1 MFNIGLPELL
11 IIVAIALIV
20 FGPNKLP
27 ELAKAF
33 GRAMREFKK
42 ATEEVKESF
51 EAETKD
57 LEEIKHTLT
66 DENLLADLAEQVSSS
81 EPTPEEAST
90 HPEPP
95 APAETSPLEAAP
107 TQTVGE
113 RRERKR
119 KKSLRGEKKEL
130 LPMDEKKLPLTS
142 HLQELRK
149 RLILSF
155 IAVGIGFILCYTFA
169 DSIFN
174 ILAAPL
180 MKVMPKGGSLIFI
193 SVAEAFFTYM
203 KVAFIAGIIL
213 TSPFILYQIWAFI
226 APGLYQK
233 EKKYVVPFVLGGS
246 FFFALGVLFGY
257 FVAIPVGFKF
267 LLGYATDFIKPMPS
281 MKEYLSF
288 SIKFLL
294 AFGLVFEFPV
304 VLVLLARIGIIDA
317 KMLARQRKY
326 AILLIFIFAAAV
338 TPSPDLISQVLMAL
352 PLMGLYE
359 LSILLSKIFGKK
371 SAPIPPESDVKK
383 TESPAST

>member
-1 MFNIGLPELL
+1 
-11 IIVAIALIV
+11 
-20 FGPNKLP
+20 
-27 ELAKAF
+27 
-33 GRAMREFKK
+33 
-42 ATEEVKESF
+42 
-51 EAETKD
+51 
-57 LEEIKHTLT
+57 
-66 DENLLADLAEQVSSS
+66 
-81 EPTPEEAST
+81 
-90 HPEPP
+90 
-95 APAETSPLEAAP
+95 
-107 TQTVGE
+107 
-113 RRERKR
+113 
-119 KKSLRGEKKEL
+119 
-130 LPMDEKKLPLTS
+130 MDEKKLPLTA

-155 IAVGIGFILCYTFA
+155 IAVGAGFVFCYAFA

-180 MKVMPKGGSLIFI
+180 IKMMPTGGSLIFV

-203 KVAFIAGIIL
+203 KVAFIAGLIL
-213 TSPFILYQIWAFI
+213 TSPFVLYQIWAFV

-246 FFFALGVLFGY
+246 VFFALGVLFGY
-257 FVAIPVGFKF
+257 FVALPVGFKF

-304 VLVLLARIGIIDA
+304 VLVLLARIGVVDA
-317 KMLARQRKY
+317 KALARQRKY
-326 AILLIFIFAAAV
+326 AILLIFIFAAV
-338 TPSPDLISQVLMAL
+338 MTPPDLISQVLMAL

-371 SAPIPPESDVKK
+371 SPLVQ
-383 TESPAST
+383 STP

>member
-1 MFNIGLPELL
+1 
-11 IIVAIALIV
+11 
-20 FGPNKLP
+20 
-27 ELAKAF
+27 
-33 GRAMREFKK
+33 
-42 ATEEVKESF
+42 
-51 EAETKD
+51 
-57 LEEIKHTLT
+57 
-66 DENLLADLAEQVSSS
+66 
-81 EPTPEEAST
+81 
-90 HPEPP
+90 
-95 APAETSPLEAAP
+95 
-107 TQTVGE
+107 
-113 RRERKR
+113 
-119 KKSLRGEKKEL
+119 
-130 LPMDEKKLPLTS
+130 MDEKKLPLTS

-155 IAVGIGFILCYTFA
+155 IAIGVGFALCYIFA

-180 MKVMPKGGSLIFI
+180 IKMMPKGGSLIFT

-213 TSPFILYQIWAFI
+213 TSPFVLYQIWAFV

-304 VLVLLARIGIIDA
+304 VLVLLAKIGIIDS

-326 AILLIFIFAAAV
+326 AILLIFVFAAAV

-352 PLMGLYE
+352 PLIGLYE

-371 SAPIPPESDVKK
+371 PTPVPSAGDGNKI
-383 TESPAST
+383 ESPAST

>member
-1 MFNIGLPELL
+1 
-11 IIVAIALIV
+11 
-20 FGPNKLP
+20 
-27 ELAKAF
+27 
-33 GRAMREFKK
+33 
-42 ATEEVKESF
+42 
-51 EAETKD
+51 
-57 LEEIKHTLT
+57 
-66 DENLLADLAEQVSSS
+66 
-81 EPTPEEAST
+81 
-90 HPEPP
+90 
-95 APAETSPLEAAP
+95 
-107 TQTVGE
+107 
-113 RRERKR
+113 
-119 KKSLRGEKKEL
+119 
-130 LPMDEKKLPLTS
+130 MDEKKLPLSS

-155 IAVGIGFILCYTFA
+155 IAIGVGFFVCYALKELLF
-169 DSIFN
+169 D

-180 MKVMPKGGSLIFI
+180 MNMMPKGGSLIFI

-213 TSPFILYQIWAFI
+213 TSPFILYQIWAFV

-246 FFFALGVLFGY
+246 LFFILGVLFAY
-257 FVAIPVGFKF
+257 FVAIPVGFRF

-304 VLVLLARIGIIDA
+304 VLVLLAKIGVIDS

-338 TPSPDLISQVLMAL
+338 TPSPDLISQLLMAL

-359 LSILLSKIFGKK
+359 LSILLSKVFGKK
-371 SAPIPPESDVKK
+371 PKPIPSEGNGSKGESLLPHNP
-383 TESPAST
+383 S